1 MMDALP
7 RISHAEAPQTPVPE
21 PALGKPGLLPHGDLW
36 QDTPVSTGASSEGLG
51 SVGWLVREDDGVHT
65 A

>member
-1 MMDALP
+1 MMDAFF
-7 RISHAEAPQTPVPE
+7 RTSHAEALQTPVPE

-36 QDTPVSTGASSEGLG
+36 QDTPVSTRASSEGLG
-51 SVGWLVREDDGVHT
+51 SAGWLVREDDGVHT

>member
-7 RISHAEAPQTPVPE
+7 HTSHAEALQTPGPE

-36 QDTPVSTGASSEGLG
+36 QDTTVSTEASSEGLG
-51 SVGWLVREDDGVHT
+51 SAGWLVREDDGVHT